1 MEIVMI
7 VLSLSITKSP
17 RPGLRRWLALVVVCL
32 AQLMVMVDASVVNV
46 ALPQAQ
52 HELHFTQAGLTWIV
66 NAYLITFGGF
76 LLLAGRLGD
85 LLGRKRVFLI
95 GLVVFTAASAVC
107 GLAQDQAELIAARAA
122 QGLGGAVA
130 SAAVLAVIVA
140 EFTEAHER
148 TQAMSVYTFVISAGA
163 TLGLLV
169 GGVVTQWVSWHWVFF
184 INVPIGLATLAA
196 GAALLT
202 PQRGTGLGQGIDVL
216 GSLLVTASTTLGIS
230 AIVESSDHGWASPL
244 TLGLGVSAAVLL
256 VAFVGLESRL
266 RNPILPLHVLTAGNL
281 LKASAVRALLVA
293 GMFSTWFLGT
303 LYLQRVLGYG
313 AIQTGLAF
321 LPLALAIMV
330 LSLGITA
337 RIMERF
343 GSMPTLVA
351 GLATVTVGLLLLSR
365 AGEHAGYFPNL
376 FVPFVIIGLGAPLS
390 MMPLLTIAMDGVA
403 REHAGLASGVANAFL
418 QLAGAVG
425 VSALG
430 TVAADRTRSLL
441 EAGQAPL
448 SALTGG
454 TQLAYFVGAGC
465 ATAGLLLALA
475 VLRTPRRPA
484 EAGEMEVD
492 RAA

>member
-1 MEIVMI
+1 VIIVQG
-7 VLSLSITKSP
+7 LSITKSS
-17 RPGLRRWLALVVVCL
+17 RPDPRRWLALGVVCL

-107 GLAQDQAELIAARAA
+107 GLAQDQAQLIVARAA
-122 QGLGGAVA
+122 QGLGGAIA

-148 TQAMSVYTFVISAGA
+148 TQAMSLYTFVISAGA

-184 INVPIGLATLAA
+184 INVPIGLATFVA
-196 GAALLT
+196 GAVLLT
-202 PQRGTGLGQGIDVL
+202 PQRGTGLGEGIDVL

-230 AIVESSDHGWASPL
+230 AIVESADHGWASPL

-321 LPLALAIMV
+321 LPLALVIMV

-343 GSMPTLVA
+343 GALPTLVA
-351 GLATVTVGLLLLSR
+351 GLATVTTGLLLLSR

-448 SALTGG
+448 SALAGG

-475 VLRTPRRPA
+475 VLRTPRRPE
-484 EAGEMEVD
+484 EAGEVEVE